1 MEERLEHA
9 QVIAAL
15 QEGLGKPWTLT
26 VRSAK
31 PQAPLIGMFSGRLL
45 RAEPKDEAPPG
56 DEDFVW
62 YIGTG
67 ERTWGAFSI
76 PRQDF
81 RGAAWEPTPRGPTL
95 IVQIAGLL
103 VALFPRQEEEDAAG
117 EP

>member
-9 QVIAAL
+9 QVISAL

-26 VRSAK
+26 MRSAK
-31 PQAPLIGMFSGRLL
+31 PQAPLIGMFSGTLL
-45 RAEPKDEAPPG
+45 RAEPKEEAAPG
-56 DEDFVW
+56 EEDFVW
-62 YIGTG
+62 YFGSE

-81 RGAAWEPTPRGPTL
+81 RGAAWEATPRGPTL

-103 VALFPRQEEEDAAG
+103 VALFPRAEDDDAG
-117 EP
+117 L

>member
-1 MEERLEHA
+1 MDERLEHT

-15 QEGLGKPWTLT
+15 HEGLGKPWTLT

-31 PQAPLIGMFSGRLL
+31 PQAPLICMFSGSLL
-45 RAEPKDEAPPG
+45 RAEPKEEAPPG
-56 DEDFVW
+56 EEDFVW

-81 RGAAWEPTPRGPTL
+81 RGAAWEETPRGPTL

-103 VALFPRQEEEDAAG
+103 VALFPREEEEDAAG
-117 EP
+117 EG

>member
-15 QEGLGKPWTLT
+15 HEGLGKPWTLT

-31 PQAPLIGMFSGRLL
+31 PQAPLICMFSGSLL
-45 RAEPKDEAPPG
+45 RAEPKEEAPPG
-56 DEDFVW
+56 EEDFVW
-62 YIGTG
+62 YIGIG

-81 RGAAWEPTPRGPTL
+81 RGAAWEETPRGPTL
-95 IVQIAGLL
+95 IVQIAGLM
-103 VALFPRQEEEDAAG
+103 VALFPREVEEDAAG
-117 EP
+117 ER